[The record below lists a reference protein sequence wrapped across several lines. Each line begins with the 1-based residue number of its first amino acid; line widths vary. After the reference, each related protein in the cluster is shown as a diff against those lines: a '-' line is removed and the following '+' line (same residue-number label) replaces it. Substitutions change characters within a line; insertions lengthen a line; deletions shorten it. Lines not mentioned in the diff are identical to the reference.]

1 MRDEALTGR
10 ISLEKAV
17 LEFEWEII
25 LDALKQMGYVQGRA
39 ASLLGS
45 SRRMLKCRMDMLGI
59 SRQTA
64 LGASTLIEEEPVSE
78 ASSR

>member
-25 LDALKQMGYVQGRA
+25 LDALKQMGYVQRRA

-64 LGASTLIEEEPVSE
+64 LGASTLVEGEPLSQ
-78 ASSR
+78 ASVR